1 MPAAPEGL
9 TPEAF
14 AKATGVSRETLDRLR
29 RFDDLLLKW
38 QARVNLIGPGTVP
51 DRWRRHF
58 LDSAQLAPLATGGTW
73 ADLGSGAGF
82 PGLVLAAMNVGHVRL
97 HESDLKKAAF
107 LGEAIRGLGLDAAV
121 EARRIET
128 AEPRPVDVV
137 TARAL
142 APLAALLGLAE
153 RFCHSGTI
161 LLFPKGQDVDA
172 ELTEATKYWRMGVD
186 RLPSRS
192 DPKGVILRITRLRRV
207 GQS

>member
-1 MPAAPEGL
+1 LPAGPEVFG
-9 TPEAF
+9 PEAF
-14 AKATGVSRETLDRLR
+14 AAATDVSRETLERLR

-58 LDSAQLAPLATGGTW
+58 LDSAQLAVLAKGASW

-82 PGLVLAAMNVGHVRL
+82 PGLVLAAMGVGHVRL
-97 HESDLKKAAF
+97 HESDLKKATF
-107 LGEAIRGLGLDAAV
+107 LGEAIRALGLDAAV
-121 EARRIET
+121 EAKRIE
-128 AEPRPVDVV
+128 AVESRPMDVV

-153 RFCHSGTI
+153 RFCHSDTI

-172 ELTEATKYWRMGVD
+172 ELTEATKYWRMEVD